1 MSKDTQQTVLVTGG
15 SGFVGGMVCR
25 LLVQA
30 GHNVINIDRRKKVIE
45 GVTQYPFDIDNNQLK
60 GVIALTKP
68 DAVIHFAADHE
79 VGRSVLEPHVFYK
92 NNVANTIDLLNA
104 CIDADVKNFIFSSS
118 SSVYGDTLVFPTT
131 EDLPM
136 APVSPYGRTKAMIET
151 LLKDYA
157 SAYDFNFTSL
167 RYFNAAGADPEG
179 THGYVQDPA
188 SHLIPIICRKAL
200 DKEVLVINGND
211 YNTVDGTCQ
220 RDYTHVFD
228 IATAH
233 LSAMNYL
240 FDGGKST
247 SFNIGAGDSVVL
259 GTEDVRDHRLGA
271 ASQRAVLR
279 PRSPVAH
286 THLQLNLAAPGGRF
300 GNQGD
305 LILSPWHCCMCGA
318 DWKVVIRLTGSP
330 IFMISAIPTL
340 EFIPRVFGGE
350 L

>member
-30 GHNVINIDRRKKVIE
+30 GHNVINIDRTKKVIE

-104 CIDADVKNFIFSSS
+104 CIGTGVKNFIFSSS

-179 THGYVQDPA
+179 THGYIQDPA

-211 YNTVDGTCQ
+211 YDTVDGTCQ

-247 SFNIGAGDSVVL
+247 SFNIGAGDSQSILQVVSAFEMANDLTISYEFGNRREGDPAITYADITKAKELL
-259 GTEDVRDHRLGA
+259 GWEPVYTINDICKHAFEWEK
-271 ASQRAVLR
+271 SQR
-279 PRSPVAH
+279 
-286 THLQLNLAAPGGRF
+286 
-300 GNQGD
+300 
-305 LILSPWHCCMCGA
+305 
-318 DWKVVIRLTGSP
+318 K
-330 IFMISAIPTL
+330 
-340 EFIPRVFGGE
+340 
-350 L
+350 